1 MGVNDFALAG
11 VFVVKAFHFYKKMNG
26 TTSPTAPEMPI
37 MGRLLTIPERRSLN
51 AGTGVKTE
59 AETPPMRYGS
69 KRTCRTASREGSKH
83 EAVQAD
89 AGLWRPGSAPDPSAS
104 HRGGSDCRIGTL
116 RFCRFSVSPRIM
128 QKVVSRRGFLKSK
141 S

>member
-51 AGTGVKTE
+51 AGTG
-59 AETPPMRYGS
+59 G
-69 KRTCRTASREGSKH
+69 
-83 EAVQAD
+83 
-89 AGLWRPGSAPDPSAS
+89 
-104 HRGGSDCRIGTL
+104 
-116 RFCRFSVSPRIM
+116 
-128 QKVVSRRGFLKSK
+128 
-141 S
+141 